1 MYFFYFSII
10 NMFSFFPVFYKLF
23 LIEQERQILEMLQ
36 WQALQ
41 AESTIFG
48 RSKQTM
54 TGWMDDRTN
63 ERMDDG
69 IDGWNDASHPDV
81 LYYM

>member
-1 MYFFYFSII
+1 M
-10 NMFSFFPVFYKLF
+10 
-23 LIEQERQILEMLQ
+23 

-41 AESTIFG
+41 AESAIFG

-54 TGWMDDRTN
+54 TGRMDDRTDG
-63 ERMDDG
+63 RMDDG
-69 IDGWNDASHPDV
+69 TDGWNDASRPDV